1 MFLMTPIFWMPD
13 LLKGNRMILA
23 DINIVYQVI
32 QSVRDPLLGN
42 ALSSYTILYLSI
54 FTFFISIF
62 SLFIYKKFHRRL
74 IFWI

>member
-42 ALSSYTILYLSI
+42 PLSVTQSYIYQFLHFL
-54 FTFFISIF
+54 FQFFL
-62 SLFIYKKFHRRL
+62 SLFIKNFTED
-74 IFWI
+74 